1 MYPIFVF
8 VQNDHTTILIA
19 EDEPLM
25 LKTISIKL
33 KKDGYDVITCQD
45 GQEAILGINEK
56 HPDIVITDI
65 MLPYASGFEIV
76 NAARAIKDKKIF
88 VIMLSALGQ
97 EKTVEEAFSL
107 GADDYMTKPFSLSE
121 LSIRVKKLIRA

>member
-1 MYPIFVF
+1 MATVL
-8 VQNDHTTILIA
+8 VA
-19 EDEPLM
+19 EDEALM

-45 GQEAILGINEK
+45 GQEAITGIQQFK
-56 HPDIVITDI
+56 PDIVITDI
-65 MLPYASGFEIV
+65 MLPYASGFEII
-76 NAARAIKDKKIF
+76 NAARSITEKKIY

-121 LSIRVKKLIRA
+121 LSIRIKKLIK

>member
-1 MYPIFVF
+1 M
-8 VQNDHTTILIA
+8 TTILVA
-19 EDEPLM
+19 EDDALM

-33 KKDGYDVITCQD
+33 KKDGYEVITCQD
-45 GQEAILGINEK
+45 GQEAIENINES

-76 NAARAIKDKKIF
+76 NAARSITDKKIYI
-88 VIMLSALGQ
+88 IMLSALGQ

-121 LSIRVKKLIRA
+121 LSIRIKKFIK

>member
-1 MYPIFVF
+1 VEGT
-8 VQNDHTTILIA
+8 TTILIA
-19 EDEPLM
+19 EDEALM

-33 KKDGYDVITCQD
+33 KKDGYEVITCQD
-45 GQEAILGINEK
+45 GQEAIAGINEH
-56 HPDIVITDI
+56 HPDFVITDI
-65 MLPYASGFEIV
+65 MLPYASGFEII

-107 GADDYMTKPFSLSE
+107 GADDYMTKPFSLTE
-121 LSIRVKKLIRA
+121 LSIRIKKLLKS

>member
-1 MYPIFVF
+1 M
-8 VQNDHTTILIA
+8 QNETKTILVA

-33 KKDGYDVITCQD
+33 KKDGFEVISCQD
-45 GQEAILGINEK
+45 GHEAIRGIRQH

-76 NAARAIKDKKIF
+76 NAARAIPDKKIN
-88 VIMLSALGQ
+88 VIIVSALGQ

-121 LSIRVKKLIRA
+121 LSIRVRKLLKE

>member
-1 MYPIFVF
+1 M
-8 VQNDHTTILIA
+8 IA
-19 EDEPLM
+19 EDEALM

-33 KKDGYDVITCQD
+33 RKDGYDVITCQD
-45 GQEAILGINEK
+45 GQEAIAKINEL
-56 HPDIVITDI
+56 HPDLVIADI

-76 NAARAIKDKKIF
+76 NAVKAIAEKKIY

-97 EKTVEEAFSL
+97 EKTVAEAFSL

-121 LSIRVKKLIRA
+121 LSIRVKKLIR